1 MNPLQLSGSGN
12 KPSSLEQST
21 TLDPDHDE
29 VVVGGNVTTTGD
41 VVEAGGE
48 TEPEPPPAPHEP
60 ASLLLPISM

>member
-21 TLDPDHDE
+21 TLDPDHDD
-29 VVVGGNVTTTGD
+29 VVGGDVTTTGD
-41 VVEAGGE
+41 VVEAGVGAD
-48 TEPEPPPAPHEP
+48 PEPPLAPHEP